1 MRSAPVTRIAIATI
15 IVSNRNIRR
24 ISWLSMLLVR
34 SLSIEIM
41 LSATT
46 PPATQT
52 SQVRARKNKI
62 QSERVVPS

>member
-1 MRSAPVTRIAIATI
+1 M

-34 SLSIEIM
+34 SFSTEIR

-52 SQVRARKNKI
+52 SQVRARKNTV
-62 QSERVVPS
+62 QSERVAHLVEGARNP